1 MALNT
6 SQTKINTTRVKWL
19 LLLGVILL
27 AAFLRL
33 YRLDQLPPG
42 DGYDQAWYGI
52 DAVTILRGEHPVF
65 FPTNSGREALF
76 SYLVALLYAGLH
88 STLAIY
94 AATALIGILT
104 VPAVYL
110 AGEVLFADEEEPL
123 RTWGGLVAALAVALA
138 YWHVMWSRYG
148 VRAIMVPLFAALT
161 LGLLWQGLRS
171 GRRGW
176 FLACGVSL
184 GVAMYTYQ
192 AARLLP
198 VLVLLGFIYT
208 RWAAGR
214 REEQDGRESQGTH
227 GGQGRHGDLP
237 LPTTATR
244 TGNPLWLPSVGG
256 LPRWRDLA
264 LVFVVAGVIAAPLGV
279 YEVTHPGAL
288 NERVGQAFAL
298 TAPTE
303 TGSGWTA
310 LRDQVVTAVLM
321 FTVQGD
327 LQPVHNIPGRPAL
340 DLFLAAA
347 FVVGLLVSLWRLRR
361 PVYLFLLSWLALM
374 TLPAMLAALGTAEK
388 RGLGAIAAVGL
399 LIAVGVLA
407 VWGAVTRWAAGRSPA
422 WRTATPVALAL
433 VLGLGFVY
441 SGATTF
447 RDYFLVW
454 GADPD
459 LFARFE
465 GEARATGRYISQ
477 LGPREAVYLSPIPA
491 DHVSIQAN
499 SGLHPAV
506 HDYNGRVCFVAP
518 SRTNRPTTYLI
529 GKDDKTSLTLLQRVF
544 PQGMVV
550 YEGPVYYQKP
560 SFSAYRIPA
569 GASAQLPP
577 SHPRTANW
585 NNDIQLLGYDLDAP
599 DYEAGDDIDLT
610 LYLQGLDEISLD
622 YTIFTQLL
630 GPAKPKDNSPLWGQ
644 DDSEPCRQ
652 FVPTSDWM
660 PGEIL
665 RDTYTLP
672 IPDDAPTADYQ
683 IIMGFYEWPSLERLA
698 VVNEAGQ
705 PISDYVVLGQVHIEA
720 DE

>member
-1 MALNT
+1 MTAAT
-6 SQTKINTTRVKWL
+6 SQAKMSQVRVKWL
-19 LLLGVILL
+19 CLLGITLL

-33 YRLDQLPPG
+33 YRLDQIPPG

-52 DAVTILRGEHPVF
+52 DAVTILRGEHPIF

-110 AGEVLFADEEEPL
+110 AGEALFADEEEPL

-148 VRAIMVPLFAALT
+148 VRAIMVPLVAALT

-171 GRRGW
+171 GRRAA
-176 FLACGVSL
+176 FLGCGMSL
-184 GVAMYTYQ
+184 GLAMYTYQ

-198 VLVLLGFIYT
+198 LLVLLGFVYT
-208 RWAAGR
+208 RWADARAATSR
-214 REEQDGRESQGTH
+214 RGT
-227 GGQGRHGDLP
+227 P
-237 LPTTATR
+237 P
-244 TGNPLWLPSVGG
+244 WLTSSEG
-256 LPRWRDLA
+256 LPRWRDLG
-264 LVFVVAGVIAAPLGV
+264 LVFVVAGLIAAPLGI
-279 YEVTHPGAL
+279 YEINHPGAL

-310 LRDQVVTAVLM
+310 LRDQVVTAALM

-347 FVVGLLVSLWRLRR
+347 FVLGLLVSLWRLRR
-361 PVYLFLLSWLALM
+361 PAYLLLLSWLVLM

-388 RGLGAIAAVGL
+388 RGLGAVSAVGL
-399 LIAVGVLA
+399 LIAVGILVS
-407 VWGAVTRWAAGRSPA
+407 WGVVTRWAAAQTPA
-422 WRTATPVALAL
+422 WRTAAPAALAL
-433 VLGLGFVY
+433 VVGLGFVY
-441 SGATTF
+441 SGAMTF

-477 LGPREAVYLSPIPA
+477 LGPREAVYLSPIPP

-499 SGLHPAV
+499 SGLRPGV
-506 HDYNGRVCFVAP
+506 HGYNGRVCFLAP
-518 SRTNRPTTYLI
+518 GRTDRPTTYLI
-529 GKDDKTSLTLLQRVF
+529 GKDDKNSLKLLQRVF

-550 YEGPVYYQKP
+550 HEGPVYYQAP
-560 SFSAYRIPA
+560 SFRAYRIPP
-569 GASAQLPP
+569 GSQAQLAP
-577 SHPRTANW
+577 SHTRTAEW
-585 NNDIQLLGYDLDAP
+585 NNDIELLGYDLDAP
-599 DYEAGDDIDLT
+599 DYEAGDDIALT
-610 LYLQGLDEISLD
+610 LYLEGLDEIPVN

-630 GPAKPKDNSPLWGQ
+630 GPAKPKDHSPLWGQ
-644 DDSEPCRQ
+644 DDSEPCER
-652 FVPTSDWM
+652 FVPTSNWM

-665 RDTYTLP
+665 SDTYTLP

-683 IIMGFYEWPSLERLA
+683 IIMGFYEWPSLQRLP
-698 VVNEAGQ
+698 VVNDAGQ
-705 PISDYVVLGQVHIEA
+705 PVSDHVVLGQVHIEA